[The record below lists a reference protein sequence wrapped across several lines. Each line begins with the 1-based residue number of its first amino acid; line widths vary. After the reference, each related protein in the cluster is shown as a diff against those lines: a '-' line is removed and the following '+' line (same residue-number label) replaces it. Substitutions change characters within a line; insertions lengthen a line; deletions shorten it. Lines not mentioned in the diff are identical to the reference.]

1 MTRLEPIRKANSH
14 SPTLLRRAEFR
25 EVGQVLVVNGRRAT
39 SGLRL
44 PEKADKGEETDSL
57 SLSHSCS
64 GNSDPW
70 NLVRMG

>member
-44 PEKADKGEETDSL
+44 PEKADKGEETETL
-57 SLSHSCS
+57 LALATRAV
-64 GNSDPW
+64 GTQIPGIW
-70 NLVRMG
+70 

>member
-44 PEKADKGEETDSL
+44 PEKADKGEETE
-57 SLSHSCS
+57 
-64 GNSDPW
+64 
-70 NLVRMG
+70 NLLALATRAVGTQIPGIW